1 MEMKILFLLNFIISL
16 GIFIFLSVKSFLFYK
31 TKDYHKISFYFFV
44 IGLLYLFLSLFSFVW
59 FFGFLNYSPED
70 FLFLYSFLI
79 VFQSL
84 LFFRIIYFM
93 SLHKKLLYL
102 LMFYL
107 IGVGSMLYSFSTF
120 ANFIIIISFLLMFLF
135 FMDLIFRD
143 DNYQALGYFGM
154 FYSILGLSFETL
166 LIFQI
171 GNVYLL
177 NLLLNLV
184 FCFFI
189 FIFIKD
195 LQKIPL
201 VSKEDLNKGPR
212 PPFLVI
218 LGHLFFIIIFVN
230 FIFIGTIGIHEFG
243 HFSISKFYNCDYRK
257 IVYEDDFFRTEVLCD
272 GKIDNSLV
280 LLGGILAP
288 FLLAIL
294 LFFIGGKFMKEMAF
308 LLSGFNFLAIAKDL
322 QDFGLSQNL
331 IFAVLLLGGSFLI
344 YGIIIISKLRIE
356 DEVYLPGFN

>member
-1 MEMKILFLLNFIISL
+1 MEMKILFLLNFIISH
-16 GIFIFLSVKSFLFYK
+16 LFYK

-166 LIFQI
+166 LIFQV
-171 GNVYLL
+171 GNVYFF

-184 FCFFI
+184 FCMFI

-201 VSKEDLNKGPR
+201 VSKGDLNKEPR
-212 PPFLVI
+212 PPFL
-218 LGHLFFIIIFVN
+218 
-230 FIFIGTIGIHEFG
+230 
-243 HFSISKFYNCDYRK
+243 
-257 IVYEDDFFRTEVLCD
+257 
-272 GKIDNSLV
+272 
-280 LLGGILAP
+280 GILAP

>member
-31 TKDYHKISFYFFV
+31 TKDYHQISFYFFV

-166 LIFQI
+166 LIFQV
-171 GNVYLL
+171 GNVYFF

-184 FCFFI
+184 FCMFI

-201 VSKEDLNKGPR
+201 VSKGDLNKEPR

-218 LGHLFFIIIFVN
+218 FLFLNSITVIIERLFMKMIFFIQ
-230 FIFIGTIGIHEFG
+230 
-243 HFSISKFYNCDYRK
+243 KFYVMAK
-257 IVYEDDFFRTEVLCD
+257 LI
-272 GKIDNSLV
+272 
-280 LLGGILAP
+280 
-288 FLLAIL
+288 IL
-294 LFFIGGKFMKEMAF
+294 LYYWEEF
-308 LLSGFNFLAIAKDL
+308 
-322 QDFGLSQNL
+322 
-331 IFAVLLLGGSFLI
+331 
-344 YGIIIISKLRIE
+344 
-356 DEVYLPGFN
+356 

>member
-16 GIFIFLSVKSFLFYK
+16 GIFIFLSIKSHLFYK

-107 IGVGSMLYSFSTF
+107 IGVGSMLYSF
-120 ANFIIIISFLLMFLF
+120 
-135 FMDLIFRD
+135 
-143 DNYQALGYFGM
+143 
-154 FYSILGLSFETL
+154 ETL
-166 LIFQI
+166 LIFQV
-171 GNVYLL
+171 GNVYFF

-184 FCFFI
+184 FCMFI

-201 VSKEDLNKGPR
+201 VSKGDLNKEPR
-212 PPFLVI
+212 PPFL
-218 LGHLFFIIIFVN
+218 
-230 FIFIGTIGIHEFG
+230 
-243 HFSISKFYNCDYRK
+243 
-257 IVYEDDFFRTEVLCD
+257 
-272 GKIDNSLV
+272 
-280 LLGGILAP
+280 GILAP

>member
-1 MEMKILFLLNFIISL
+1 MEMKILFLLNFIISH
-16 GIFIFLSVKSFLFYK
+16 LFYK

-166 LIFQI
+166 LIFQV
-171 GNVYLL
+171 GNVYFF

-184 FCFFI
+184 FCMFI
-189 FIFIKD
+189 FIFIK
-195 LQKIPL
+195 
-201 VSKEDLNKGPR
+201 
-212 PPFLVI
+212 
-218 LGHLFFIIIFVN
+218 
-230 FIFIGTIGIHEFG
+230 TIGIHEFG

-257 IVYEDDFFRTEVLCD
+257 IVYEDDFFHTEVLCD
-272 GKIDNSLV
+272 GKIDNSFV

-308 LLSGFNFLAIAKDL
+308 LLSGFNFLAIAKKL
-322 QDFGLSQNL
+322 KPESKNAISFINFPPIKNNKIASKKGAKIPPNNTKELS
-331 IFAVLLLGGSFLI
+331 I
-344 YGIIIISKLRIE
+344 
-356 DEVYLPGFN
+356 LPSHKTSV

>member
-1 MEMKILFLLNFIISL
+1 
-16 GIFIFLSVKSFLFYK
+16 
-31 TKDYHKISFYFFV
+31 
-44 IGLLYLFLSLFSFVW
+44 
-59 FFGFLNYSPED
+59 
-70 FLFLYSFLI
+70 
-79 VFQSL
+79 
-84 LFFRIIYFM
+84 
-93 SLHKKLLYL
+93 
-102 LMFYL
+102 
-107 IGVGSMLYSFSTF
+107 
-120 ANFIIIISFLLMFLF
+120 
-135 FMDLIFRD
+135 MDLIFRD

>member
-16 GIFIFLSVKSFLFYK
+16 GIFIFLSIKSHLFYK

-107 IGVGSMLYSFSTF
+107 IGV
-120 ANFIIIISFLLMFLF
+120 
-135 FMDLIFRD
+135 
-143 DNYQALGYFGM
+143 
-154 FYSILGLSFETL
+154 YSILGLSFETL

>member
-102 LMFYL
+102 
-107 IGVGSMLYSFSTF
+107 
-120 ANFIIIISFLLMFLF
+120 

-257 IVYEDDFFRTEVLCD
+257 IVYEDDFFHTEVLCD
-272 GKIDNSLV
+272 GKIDNSFV

>member
-31 TKDYHKISFYFFV
+31 TKDYHQISFYFFV

-70 FLFLYSFLI
+70 FLFLYSFL
-79 VFQSL
+79 
-84 LFFRIIYFM
+84 
-93 SLHKKLLYL
+93 
-102 LMFYL
+102 L
-107 IGVGSMLYSFSTF
+107 I
-120 ANFIIIISFLLMFLF
+120 FLF

-257 IVYEDDFFRTEVLCD
+257 IVYEDDFFHTEVLCD
-272 GKIDNSLV
+272 GKIDNSFV

-331 IFAVLLLGGSFLI
+331 A
-344 YGIIIISKLRIE
+344 
-356 DEVYLPGFN
+356 N